1 MDHDIHS
8 DLGSRERQIVETVY
22 RLGKATVAEVR
33 AGLQDPPSYS
43 SVRTMLKLLEGKG
56 HLKHE
61 QQGLKYVYLPVVTPR
76 KAQRSALKHLIS
88 TFFSGSAV
96 EAAVALL
103 EMKDSSLS
111 DAERQRLNAR
121 IAGAEKEGR

>member
-1 MDHDIHS
+1 
-8 DLGSRERQIVETVY
+8 
-22 RLGKATVAEVR
+22 
-33 AGLQDPPSYS
+33 
-43 SVRTMLKLLEGKG
+43 MLKLLEGKG